1 MQFGNEEII
10 LTIFLGTL
18 LILFFAFCI
27 VFLFILFKNKNN
39 QNIREKEEAK
49 RHFTQAIL
57 QSQLEIKEQTLRHI
71 AFELHDNLGQIASLI
86 KINLNTI
93 QLEDAERSVQKI
105 EATKELTRQ
114 LIADLKSLSI
124 SLNSDRVA
132 QLGLMKGLEDEVERL
147 NKTGQFKAVLEM
159 GDSIPLLNE
168 NATIILYRMVQEIL
182 NNIVKHSAATHV
194 FISPQVKE
202 NLFTL
207 VIRDNGVGFHPEDK
221 LKSGGSGLINLTS
234 RAKLIQAL
242 FSIQSSPGEGTNICI
257 ELPVNK
263 NAEPTS
269 HYTSSGR

>member
-39 QNIREKEEAK
+39 QNIREKEETK
-49 RHFTQAIL
+49 RHFTQTLL
-57 QSQLEIKEQTLRHI
+57 QSQLEIKEQTLKHI
-71 AFELHDNLGQIASLI
+71 AYELHDNLGQIASLI
-86 KINLNTI
+86 KINLNTL
-93 QLEDAERSVQKI
+93 QLENSEKSVQKI

-124 SLNSDRVA
+124 SLNSDRIA
-132 QLGLMKGLEDEVERL
+132 QLGLVKGLEDETERL
-147 NKTGQFKAVLEM
+147 NKTGQFKAVLEVGESM
-159 GDSIPLLNE
+159 PKINE
-168 NATIILYRMVQEIL
+168 NATIILYRMAQEIL

-194 FISPQVKE
+194 SISLQVKE

-207 VIRDNGVGFHPEDK
+207 VICDDGVGFNTEDK
-221 LKSGGSGLINLTS
+221 LKSGGSGLLNLQS
-234 RAKLIQAL
+234 RAKLIQAM
-242 FSIQSSPGEGTNICI
+242 FSIQSSPGDGTTICI
-257 ELPVNK
+257 ELPIDN

-269 HYTSSGR
+269 H